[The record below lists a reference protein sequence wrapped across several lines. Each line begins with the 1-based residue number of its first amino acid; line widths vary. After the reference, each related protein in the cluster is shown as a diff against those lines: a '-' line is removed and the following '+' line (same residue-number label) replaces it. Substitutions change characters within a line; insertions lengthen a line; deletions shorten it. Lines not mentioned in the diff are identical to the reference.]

1 MGVETAST
9 RSAMTSEQI
18 VAANRA
24 HTLFSWSVQ
33 SALDPIAIDHA
44 EGVYLYTPEGKRILD
59 FNSQLMSVNIGHG
72 DRRVVDAMTAQAM
85 KLQYVQPAF
94 ATEIRGR
101 LGTKLAEIMPGDLNK
116 VFFTLGGA
124 EAVENAIKLARHV
137 TGRHKLLARYRSYHG
152 ATHGAMTLTGDYR
165 RWANEPGLVGVVRYP
180 DTHRW
185 GEKEPRP
192 VAESLQGL
200 EDVIKY
206 EGPHTIA
213 AVFLETIVGTNGI
226 LIPPDGYLQGVREI
240 CDRYNILLV
249 CDEVMAGFGR
259 TGKWFAVEHWNVVPD
274 LMTMAKGL
282 TSSYLPLGAV
292 AMRDHIAEAME
303 TKMFYG
309 GLTYSSHPVSLAA
322 SLATIQ
328 VYEDDDLIGNADRL
342 GPVMREWHEKLYAKH
357 PSVGAIRNLGLFG
370 VIEVVRSRNPFTPMA
385 GFNGTSDEMKAIGKF
400 FRENGLYTFVAN
412 HMIHTN
418 PPLCITA
425 DQLAEG
431 FDIIDR
437 ALDVADQAVV
447 G

>member
-1 MGVETAST
+1 MAVEPA
-9 RSAMTSEQI
+9 AKQMTSAEI
-18 VAANRA
+18 AAQNREF
-24 HTLFSWSVQ
+24 TFFSWSVQ
-33 SALDPIAIDHA
+33 GQLDPIAIDRA
-44 EGVYLYTPEGKRILD
+44 EGVYLYTPEGRRILD

-72 DRRVVDAMTAQAM
+72 DRRVIDAITEQAT

-101 LGTKLAEIMPGDLNK
+101 LGQKMAEILPGDLDK

-124 EAVENAIKLARHV
+124 EAIENAIKLARHHTSRYKV
-137 TGRHKLLARYRSYHG
+137 LARYRAYHG
-152 ATHGAMTLTGDYR
+152 ATFGAMTLTGDPR

-200 EDVIKY
+200 EDVIRY
-206 EGPHTIA
+206 EGAHTIA
-213 AVFLETIVGTNGI
+213 AIFLETIVGTNGI

-240 CDRYNILLV
+240 CDRNNILMV

-259 TGKWFAVEHWNVVPD
+259 TGRWFGVDHWDVVPD

-292 AMRDHIAEAME
+292 AMRHDIAEAFE
-303 TKMFYG
+303 TKMYYG

-322 SLATIQ
+322 ALATIQ
-328 VYEDDDLIGNADRL
+328 VYEADDLIGNARRL
-342 GPVMREWHEKLYAKH
+342 GPVMAEHHARLAAKH
-357 PSVGAIRNLGLFG
+357 PSVGAVRNLGLFG
-370 VIEVVRSRNPFTPMA
+370 IIDLVRSQDPWTPLTPY
-385 GFNGTSDEMKAIGKF
+385 NGTSDEMKAIAKF
-400 FRENGLYTFVAN
+400 FRENGLYTFAPN
-412 HMIHTN
+412 NSIHTN
-418 PPLCITA
+418 PPLCITEE
-425 DQLAEG
+425 QLAEG

-437 ALDVADQAVV
+437 ALDIADQAVT